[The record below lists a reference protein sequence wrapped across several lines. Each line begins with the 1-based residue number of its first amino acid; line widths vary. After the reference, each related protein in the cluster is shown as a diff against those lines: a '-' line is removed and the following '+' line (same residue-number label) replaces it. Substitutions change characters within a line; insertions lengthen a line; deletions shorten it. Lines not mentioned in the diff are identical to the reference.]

1 MDSLG
6 FYFHEHPLEH
16 VNRKSYGISQYCDL
30 GENPPV
36 KYTFKRN
43 DIQIPIFD
51 TTRIIGTVIAK
62 DDIRS
67 QISLLTV
74 ESGVVIDGRFK
85 YNEDAKL
92 NISKDAT
99 VPRVEAYK
107 NVSVNVDT
115 EKSLGQVIVARI
127 LDTLFSF
134 LNLLV
139 VGLLM
144 ILLFPRLFKKIKEIE
159 SNKILP
165 DIAWGLLVLI
175 AAPIAAVLLMFTM
188 VGLSTALG
196 KLLETKVSA
205 ISQINSSISKANDL
219 DYKREKDRKSIEA
232 NQGMD
237 DKRLM
242 DLYQSFVANPMGI
255 ENNVM
260 SLGPTA
266 MQTSIGNSPI
276 IRSDVPD
283 YTPPANGPADIGYL
297 NYLSNMTPEQNLMFY
312 ENNPNVQTCV
322 IYDAS
327 TGNKFF
333 QVMDVSTGQAV
344 PNVQALDNR
353 FMEDTFIDLK
363 SKTASNNN
371 LHQTYPVIVINEG
384 VASQY

>member
-1 MDSLG
+1 MPTNFGFMGNPIVPGQSQQQAMPQFAGYNNQNLG
-6 FYFHEHPLEH
+6 YVPPAVPQQQPMYPAYIPNTPPPEEPIIKSSPLGLNVTVVKDDEVPSDMILTIPEDTVEVTPAKKRGRPRKGDHPIRPSDADNNTTVEDPSAMYTYAATTMMLHDIVGQLDMLASEI
-16 VNRKSYGISQYCDL
+16 KS
-30 GENPPV
+30 EM
-36 KYTFKRN
+36 
-43 DIQIPIFD
+43 
-51 TTRIIGTVIAK
+51 
-62 DDIRS
+62 DDIRLS
-67 QISLLTV
+67 RTAHN
-74 ESGVVIDGRFK
+74 K
-85 YNEDAKL
+85 YN
-92 NISKDAT
+92 
-99 VPRVEAYK
+99 
-107 NVSVNVDT
+107 
-115 EKSLGQVIVARI
+115 
-127 LDTLFSF
+127 
-134 LNLLV
+134 NL
-139 VGLLM
+139 
-144 ILLFPRLFKKIKEIE
+144 I
-159 SNKILP
+159 
-165 DIAWGLLVLI
+165 
-175 AAPIAAVLLMFTM
+175 
-188 VGLSTALG
+188 GLSTALG
-196 KLLETKVSA
+196 KILETKVSA
-205 ISQINSSISKANDL
+205 ISQINSAISKANDL

-283 YTPPANGPADIGYL
+283 YTPPANGPADLGYL